1 MRERVVPLGPSV
13 FDFSVSGGP
22 SRLRGGGR
30 AGVLKNRKQKTR
42 GGPGLSPPPLGVENT
57 PKGAKEA
64 ARGSS
69 IR

>member
-1 MRERVVPLGPSV
+1 MKNR
-13 FDFSVSGGP
+13 
-22 SRLRGGGR
+22 
-30 AGVLKNRKQKTR
+30 KNRKQEGR
-42 GGPGLSPPPLGVENT
+42 GPGAEPPPGWRAGGRVEKQKTENKGGAGAQPPPLGVENT